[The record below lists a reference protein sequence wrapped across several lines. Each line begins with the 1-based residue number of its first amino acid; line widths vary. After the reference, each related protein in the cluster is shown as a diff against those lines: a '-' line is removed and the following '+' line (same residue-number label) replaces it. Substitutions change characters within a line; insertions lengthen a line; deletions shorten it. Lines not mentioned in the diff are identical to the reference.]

1 MEAPHDSGDTAP
13 WACGRG
19 AELERTPVIPFW
31 YCTPCL
37 SGAEPPML
45 SGVEA
50 AKLPGVLLKGWA
62 VRKFEIELV
71 SKDGLT
77 VIGEAND
84 AESALNL
91 FDKAIRRYAKGAH
104 YRSFGTLA
112 NSKGTTRS
120 LRNDPRLRPQG
131 PMSTPIKAFPR
142 RTKSTPAR

>member
-1 MEAPHDSGDTAP
+1 
-13 WACGRG
+13 
-19 AELERTPVIPFW
+19 
-31 YCTPCL
+31 
-37 SGAEPPML
+37 ML

-91 FDKAIRRYAKGAH
+91 FDKAIRRYATHHIRIRCGVEIVSE
-104 YRSFGTLA
+104 RMP
-112 NSKGTTRS
+112 
-120 LRNDPRLRPQG
+120 PR
-131 PMSTPIKAFPR
+131 KPR
-142 RTKSTPAR
+142 